1 MSYGRDTCRR
11 SRAGSA
17 DRVAAP
23 AAPSSC
29 PEIGGKYYHIGSPG
43 ALPRAGAS
51 PLAARASLPYSCGCR
66 NAIRHEPLKVSDP
79 AVSTFL
85 FTDIEGS
92 TRLWEQEP
100 ARMADALA
108 RHDALARSTVAAHRG
123 EFIKTTGD
131 GIHAVFGDPLDALRA
146 AVGFQLALADPAA
159 TGGVPL
165 CVRSGMHAGVDARR
179 DNDFFGTAVNRAA
192 RVMAAAH
199 GGQILVSQTVEALI
213 RGRLPPDVNL
223 RDLGAVRLRGLAQ
236 SERVFQVV
244 HPILRQEFPAL
255 RMLESTPH
263 NLPQPLTSF
272 VGREHELAEGKR
284 QLQNTRLLTL
294 LGIGGLGKS
303 RLSLAI
309 AADVLDEY
317 ADGVWFVELAPVTD
331 ARLVPQAVAAVLGV
345 KEEAGR
351 PVREAL
357 AQFVRDRQLMVVLDN
372 CEHLAHACAELAR
385 ELLEAGPRVKI
396 LTSSRERLNIR
407 GEKVYALAPLAV
419 ASPQQKL
426 TPDSIIQFPAVRL
439 FVERAVAA
447 NSEFR
452 VTPENAAAVVEICH
466 RLDGIP
472 LALELA
478 AARVRA
484 LSVNSIAER
493 LVDRFR
499 LLRGG
504 DRTALPRQQTLRAL
518 IDWSYDLLAPQ
529 EQVLFRRL
537 AVFAGGFTLE
547 AAEKIATADDIDDA
561 DVLDLLSQLIEK
573 SLVTVDSEADRYGML
588 ETVREYA
595 QHRLEDAGDFAASR
609 ERHLDYFLHYAEM
622 VSPHTLG
629 PEQARWLTCLDHERE
644 NIAAAHAWCGESPK
658 GGDADLRL
666 VRAIRGY
673 CFKRGLLAMGLAAT
687 LDALGRAGA
696 QERSFARC
704 RALSDAGQ
712 LAMRSGKHQEALR
725 YLEESL
731 AIARE
736 LGDKARIEAVLQ
748 PLAMARLAA
757 GDLPAAQAHLEEAL
771 GLARELG
778 DKGEIAAA
786 LSVLTQVH
794 RVAGAYTAAAVVCD
808 QSLALARELR
818 DRVSIAVTLLN
829 RVMIMLQQATEDPV
843 AGMLAEAHDI
853 IAESGAT
860 MIAQCLL
867 DVAAGLAAAHRDW
880 SRAAR
885 YFGAADA
892 LATQLGVQRDGADE
906 AFLRP
911 FVDASRDALGPAEFA
926 RHEGEGRG
934 LAYRDAM
941 SEFRAWLGTLAGDS

>member
-1 MSYGRDTCRR
+1 MS
-11 SRAGSA
+11 
-17 DRVAAP
+17 
-23 AAPSSC
+23 
-29 PEIGGKYYHIGSPG
+29 
-43 ALPRAGAS
+43 
-51 PLAARASLPYSCGCR
+51 
-66 NAIRHEPLKVSDP
+66 
-79 AVSTFL
+79 
-85 FTDIEGS
+85 
-92 TRLWEQEP
+92 
-100 ARMADALA
+100 DALA

-213 RGRLPPDVNL
+213 RGRLPPDVSL

-345 KEEAGR
+345 KEDAGH
-351 PVREAL
+351 PVRDAL
-357 AQFVRDRQLMVVLDN
+357 VQFARDRRILLVLDN
-372 CEHLAHACAELAR
+372 CEHLAQACAEIAR
-385 ELLEAGPRVKI
+385 ELLESGPGVRI
-396 LTSSRERLNIR
+396 MASSRERLNIR

-419 ASPQQKL
+419 ASPHQKL
-426 TPDSIIQFPAVRL
+426 AAQAIAQFPAVRL
-439 FVERAVAA
+439 FLDRAVAA
-447 NSEFR
+447 NADFAITEA
-452 VTPENAAAVVEICH
+452 NAAAIVEICH

-472 LALELA
+472 LAIELA

-484 LSVNSIAER
+484 MSVQAIAER
-493 LVDRFR
+493 LGDRFR

-518 IDWSYDLLAPQ
+518 IDWSFDLLDPVQQA
-529 EQVLFRRL
+529 LFRRL
-537 AVFAGGFTLE
+537 SVFAGAFALE
-547 AAEKIATADDIDDA
+547 AAECVTAGDPVDEA
-561 DVLDLLSQLIEK
+561 DVLDLLSALVEK
-573 SLVTVDSEADRYGML
+573 SLIIADTMANRFGML

-595 QHRLEDAGDFAASR
+595 QQHLESAGEGTTTR
-609 ERHLDYFLHYAEM
+609 TRHLAYYSEFAET
-622 VSPHTLG
+622 VRPLLIG
-629 PEQARWLTCLDHERE
+629 PGQGHSMARLDLERE
-644 NIAAAHAWCGESPK
+644 NLLAAHRFCDHAENGAAI
-658 GGDADLRL
+658 GLRFI
-666 VRAIRGY
+666 RALQVY
-673 CFKRGLLAMGLAAT
+673 WFNRGLLGLGLQMT
-687 LDALGRAGA
+687 QDALARPAA
-696 QERSFARC
+696 QVRDLARC
-704 RALSDAGQ
+704 RGLAGAGQ
-712 LAMRSGKHQEALR
+712 LALYMGAYAEAQR

-736 LGDKARIEAVLQ
+736 IDDRSRVALVLQ
-748 PLAMARLAA
+748 PLGMALLGRGDFANGRARLA
-757 GDLPAAQAHLEEAL
+757 EAL
-771 GLARELG
+771 ALAESLG
-778 DKGEIAAA
+778 DEREIAAA
-786 LSVLTQVH
+786 LSAMAQLR
-794 RVAGAYTAAAVVCD
+794 RVEGALDDAEA
-808 QSLALARELR
+808 LNERALAICRKLGDRE
-818 DRVSIAVTLLN
+818 SIATGMLNLAMVAIERRDATRAREMLLQVMTLAEETGSKPISQCAIEVSAGL
-829 RVMIMLQQATEDPV
+829 
-843 AGMLAEAHDI
+843 AGMLE
-853 IAESGAT
+853 
-860 MIAQCLL
+860 Q
-867 DVAAGLAAAHRDW
+867 W
-880 SRAAR
+880 PQAAR
-885 YFGAADA
+885 LFGAAEAQAAQTGIRRDA
-892 LATQLGVQRDGADE
+892 ADE
-906 AFLRP
+906 AFLSSAMARGRKMLGAEGFTEAERAGRALP
-911 FVDASRDALGPAEFA
+911 FDSAVAEA
-926 RHEGEGRG
+926 
-934 LAYRDAM
+934 
-941 SEFRAWLGTLAGDS
+941 RAWVQAAA